1 VISYQRIYE
10 AALRRLAGD
19 QQALKAA
26 MPVLVDADELRSR
39 SDAWYLS
46 MMTRRV
52 FRAGMKHSVIDKRW
66 DYFETV
72 FDHFDVRTCAMITP
86 DDIDRYM
93 QDKGLIRHR
102 RKLASIPGNAHM
114 VLAIREEYGSMGEM
128 LAQWPEYRIVD
139 LWIKFKREGKLLG
152 GRSASAFL
160 RMVGKDSFILTDDV
174 CRALV
179 RLEILDREAKSQGDW
194 RRAQMAIAKWAAEGK
209 CSMADVSRL
218 LSLGVEV
225 GF

>member
-1 VISYQRIYE
+1 VVNYQRIYE
-10 AALRRLAGD
+10 AALRRFAGD

-26 MPVLVDADELRSR
+26 MPVLAGADELRSR

-46 MMTRRV
+46 MMSRRV
-52 FRAGMKHSVIDKRW
+52 FRAGMKHSVIDQRW
-66 DYFETV
+66 DYFDQV
-72 FDHFDVRTCAMITP
+72 FDGFDVRSCAMITP

-102 RKLASIPGNAHM
+102 GKLASIPANAQM
-114 VLAIREEYGSMGEM
+114 ILDIREEYGSIGEM
-128 LAQWPEYRIVD
+128 LAQWPEHRIVD
-139 LWIKFKREGKLLG
+139 LWIKLKREGKLLG

-160 RMVGKDSFILTDDV
+160 RMVGKDSFMLTDDV
-174 CRALV
+174 CLALV
-179 RLEILDREAKSQGDW
+179 RLEVLDREAKSQGDW

-218 LSLGVEV
+218 LSLGIEV